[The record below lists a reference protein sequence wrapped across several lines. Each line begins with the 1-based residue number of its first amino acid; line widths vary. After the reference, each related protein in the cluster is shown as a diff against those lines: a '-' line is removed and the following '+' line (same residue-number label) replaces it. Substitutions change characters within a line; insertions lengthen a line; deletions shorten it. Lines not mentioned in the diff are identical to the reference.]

1 MVETKTELK
10 GLELVKSEPES
21 QKDDGNVVFILQE
34 SKQLE
39 QG

>member
-21 QKDDGNVVFILQE
+21 QKDDSNVH
-34 SKQLE
+34 ST
-39 QG
+39 